1 MGLIKLEPAVLRR
14 AAKDLNQSISQL
26 GSVNNL
32 IQSVAPEIEY
42 NWQSEYTP
50 EYLECLEALRQNT
63 RKIRMELE
71 DIEKPPQ
78 HCNSCRAGRPGSAAG
93 AQRKVISC
101 NSAHKRKIYNKKG
114 DLKNGKNG
122 SRYRSNAAHRR
133 RV

>member
-50 EYLECLEALRQNT
+50 EYLECLEALRQN
-63 RKIRMELE
+63 MELE
-71 DIEKPPQ
+71 DIQ
-78 HCNSCRAGRPGSAAG
+78 RSLRNTATRAEQADRE
-93 AQRKVISC
+93 AQQ
-101 NSAHKRKIYNKKG
+101 A
-114 DLKNGKNG
+114 LNGK
-122 SRYRSNAAHRR
+122 
-133 RV
+133 

>member
-50 EYLECLEALRQNT
+50 EYLECLEELRQNT
-63 RKIRMELE
+63 LR
-71 DIEKPPQ
+71 
-78 HCNSCRAGRPGSAAG
+78 STATRAEQADRE
-93 AQRKVISC
+93 AQQ
-101 NSAHKRKIYNKKG
+101 A
-114 DLKNGKNG
+114 LNGK
-122 SRYRSNAAHRR
+122 
-133 RV
+133 

>member
-1 MGLIKLEPAVLRR
+1 MIAHGFDQTGACGFTTRSN
-14 AAKDLNQSISQL
+14 LNQSISQL

-71 DIEKPPQ
+71 DIQ
-78 HCNSCRAGRPGSAAG
+78 RSLRSTATRAEQADRE
-93 AQRKVISC
+93 AQQ
-101 NSAHKRKIYNKKG
+101 A
-114 DLKNGKNG
+114 LNGK
-122 SRYRSNAAHRR
+122 
-133 RV
+133 

>member
-63 RKIRMELE
+63 RKSEWNWRTFRE
-71 DIEKPPQ
+71 
-78 HCNSCRAGRPGSAAG
+78 ASAALQLVQSRPTG
-93 AQRKVISC
+93 
-101 NSAHKRKIYNKKG
+101 KRSRRSTESNK
-114 DLKNGKNG
+114 L
-122 SRYRSNAAHRR
+122 
-133 RV
+133 

>member
-71 DIEKPPQ
+71 DIQ
-78 HCNSCRAGRPGSAAG
+78 RASAALQLVQSRPTG
-93 AQRKVISC
+93 
-101 NSAHKRKIYNKKG
+101 KRSRRSTESNK
-114 DLKNGKNG
+114 L
-122 SRYRSNAAHRR
+122 
-133 RV
+133 

>member
-63 RKIRMELE
+63 RTFRE
-71 DIEKPPQ
+71 
-78 HCNSCRAGRPGSAAG
+78 ASAALQLVQSRPTG
-93 AQRKVISC
+93 
-101 NSAHKRKIYNKKG
+101 KRSRRSTESNK
-114 DLKNGKNG
+114 L
-122 SRYRSNAAHRR
+122 
-133 RV
+133 

>member
-63 RKIRMELE
+63 RKNRMELE
-71 DIEKPPQ
+71 DIQ
-78 HCNSCRAGRPGSAAG
+78 RSLRSTATRAEQADRE
-93 AQRKVISC
+93 AQQ
-101 NSAHKRKIYNKKG
+101 A
-114 DLKNGKNG
+114 LNGK
-122 SRYRSNAAHRR
+122 
-133 RV
+133 